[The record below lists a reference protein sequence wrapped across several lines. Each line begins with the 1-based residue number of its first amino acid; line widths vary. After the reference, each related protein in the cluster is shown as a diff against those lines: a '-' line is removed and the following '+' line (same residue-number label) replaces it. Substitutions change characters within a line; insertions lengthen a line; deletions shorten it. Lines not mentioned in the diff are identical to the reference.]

1 MQPLSENHYNQIVM
15 SELKL
20 QKYKKFQDI
29 GVGDYVRFRGS
40 NYQVFVRY
48 DEETSPQLHL
58 TNNIHYKM
66 PVYDYKQID
75 LIESMTPMTV

>member
-1 MQPLSENHYNQIVM
+1 M

-58 TNNIHYKM
+58 TNNVHYKM

-75 LIESMTPMTV
+75 LIESMTPVTLI

>member
-1 MQPLSENHYNQIVM
+1 MQPLDENLYNQIVM

-48 DEETSPQLHL
+48 DEETSPQ
-58 TNNIHYKM
+58 
-66 PVYDYKQID
+66 
-75 LIESMTPMTV
+75 